1 MIFWRPAREDDGGG
15 GFVSPDSFT
24 WYYFEDERLKGTDG
38 ALICVVVSSSGQ
50 VKDQDQPRFRSFG
63 SPMGLFGSDLVK
75 PWMVSFGSKSVGSGR
90 IQRCLG
96 QALNFWVL
104 VDSVKHSRGLTSWTS
119 VCSQYIHATRCFMI
133 CPRISSNHNII
144 NYS

>member
-1 MIFWRPAREDDGGG
+1 MIFWRPAREDNGGG

-24 WYYFEDERLKGTDG
+24 
-38 ALICVVVSSSGQ
+38 
-50 VKDQDQPRFRSFG
+50 VKDQGQPRFRSFR

-119 VCSQYIHATRCFMI
+119 VCSQYIHATRGFMI
-133 CPRISSNHNII
+133 CPRLSSNHNSI

>member
-24 WYYFEDERLKGTDG
+24 RLKGTDG

-50 VKDQDQPRFRSFG
+50 VKDQGQPRFRSFG

-90 IQRCLG
+90 I
-96 QALNFWVL
+96 
-104 VDSVKHSRGLTSWTS
+104 
-119 VCSQYIHATRCFMI
+119 
-133 CPRISSNHNII
+133 
-144 NYS
+144 

>member
-1 MIFWRPAREDDGGG
+1 MIFWRPAREDDGGD

-50 VKDQDQPRFRSFG
+50 VKDQGQPQFRSLG

-75 PWMVSFGSKSVGSGR
+75 PWMVSFRSKSVGSG
-90 IQRCLG
+90 QS
-96 QALNFWVL
+96 QWVR
-104 VDSVKHSRGLTSWTS
+104 VGSRDVWVKL
-119 VCSQYIHATRCFMI
+119 
-133 CPRISSNHNII
+133 
-144 NYS
+144 